1 MDSTRLRALGGGKE
15 ASATARVP
23 ATRGVRSPGEWQQ
36 RLRGGLPERYR
47 TRPGEGSA
55 HGFLVCD
62 EAPRVQARIRRD
74 YAFSQSAAR
83 ELGERVIL
91 LDGAGTFGP
100 LLDNK
105 RRLYNLD
112 HHEGCERTF
121 TLATCEQAL
130 LMVSSGLDLS
140 EGDWRIYANEP
151 DLDTLL
157 ALWILLN
164 HARVRT
170 LSPEARDVLL
180 PMVRLEGAIDANGNE
195 LADVCGLPEQVRT
208 EARARLDGL
217 LGRERDVKGGG
228 TWQTID
234 LHVYCLEMLA
244 EVDKLVYQPEDFH
257 GYSSVAEVYG
267 HADIGERSVAVVC
280 HDGAG
285 IYHVEKLL
293 KDRWG
298 EQLALIALEKEPG
311 HYTLRRVSTLADLDL
326 CDSYRRLNLLD
337 RNVDGRPP
345 GKRWG
350 GSDSIGGSP
359 RPTGSALSPTE
370 LLQVLAQAFQQP
382 SPSQRFWAV
391 IRVGLLVAGLGLFG
405 AFAGLGASAMAE
417 SGGPLAAPAGGAFS
431 PLAIGLAAGGLFVTS
446 LSVLLSW
453 LFSGRRLWL
462 YGWRR
467 PVRAD
472 WLPLAFVAALAALPL
487 RAWFPIPTSADPSAL
502 AATLLVVT
510 SSALALETCFRGLT
524 HGLLQLDSNVQ
535 TPGGGWQLSR
545 ASWVSAAIYAVTALA
560 FALPDPGLGLAP
572 HLDSLAEA
580 LLVAAIAGLGGLAL
594 GSIRERSLSLWPGAV
609 AQILGGLA
617 CATFWFLLSN

>member
-1 MDSTRLRALGGGKE
+1 MDPTHLRALGGGKE
-15 ASATARVP
+15 TSAALLAAPPRTPRP
-23 ATRGVRSPGEWQQ
+23 TSEWQ
-36 RLRGGLPERYR
+36 RLRPGLPQRYR

-55 HGFLVCD
+55 DGFLVCD

-74 YAFSQSAAR
+74 YSFSQSAAR

-91 LDGAGTFGP
+91 LDGAGSFGP

-112 HHEGCERTF
+112 HHQGCERTF

-140 EGDWRIYANEP
+140 EGDWTIYANEP

-170 LSPEARDVLL
+170 LSPQARDVLL
-180 PMVRLEGAIDANGNE
+180 PMIRLEGAIDANGNE
-195 LADVCGLPEQVRT
+195 LADVCGLPERVRAD
-208 EARARLDGL
+208 ARSRLDGL
-217 LGRERDVKGGG
+217 LARERDVKGGG
-228 TWQTID
+228 TWQTLD
-234 LHVYCLEMLA
+234 LQIYCLEMLA
-244 EVDKLVYQPEDFH
+244 EIDKLVYRPEDFH
-257 GYSSVAEVYG
+257 GYSSVGEVYG
-267 HADIGERSVAVVC
+267 HIEIGERSVAVVC

-285 IYHVEKLL
+285 IYQVEKLL
-293 KDRWG
+293 KERWG
-298 EQLALIALEKEPG
+298 EQLALIALGKEPG

-326 CDSYRRLNLLD
+326 NDGYRRLNQLD

-370 LLQVLAQAFQQP
+370 LLDVLAEAFRQP
-382 SPSQRFWAV
+382 TGRQRFWAV
-391 IRVGLLVAGLGLFG
+391 VRVAMLVAGLGLFG
-405 AFAGLGASAMAE
+405 GFAGLGASALAE
-417 SGGPLAAPAGGAFS
+417 AGGPLALPVGSAFS
-431 PLAIGLAAGGLFVTS
+431 PVALGLVAGALFVAS
-446 LSVLLSW
+446 LSLLLAW

-472 WLPLAFVAALAALPL
+472 WLPLAVVAAAAALPL
-487 RAWFPIPTSADPSAL
+487 RAWFPTPASLEPAILATAL
-502 AATLLVVT
+502 AVVVC
-510 SSALALETCFRGLT
+510 SALALEACFRGLT
-524 HGLLQLDSNVQ
+524 HGLIQLDADVQ
-535 TPGGGWQLSR
+535 TPGGRWHLSR
-545 ASWVSAAIYAVTALA
+545 ATWVSAGLYALA
-560 FALPDPGLGLAP
+560 AAAFSLPDPGLGLAP
-572 HLDSLAEA
+572 HVDAMGEVAVVTASTGLA
-580 LLVAAIAGLGGLAL
+580 GLAL
-594 GSIRERSLSLWPGAV
+594 GAIRERSLSLWPGFV
-609 AQILGGLA
+609 AQLVGALA
-617 CATFWFLLSN
+617 CAAFWFSLAP